1 MPYVSM
7 FFGII
12 IRMFHDDHNP
22 PHFHAQ
28 YQGQRAVF
36 DLNGNLITGRMK
48 SKTAQSLIKKW
59 AKLHHQE
66 LVENW
71 DIARRAGEIRK
82 IDPLD

>member
-1 MPYVSM
+1 M

-12 IRMFHDDHNP
+12 VRMFHDEHNP
-22 PHFHAQ
+22 PHFHAE

-36 DLNGNLITGRMK
+36 DLSGNLIRWRMK
-48 SKTAQSLIKKW
+48 SGTAKSLIKKW

-71 DIARRAGEIRK
+71 ETARKAGAIRK